1 MKRIISLLII
11 LCLIKQI
18 FALEHNQIITT
29 FTPLEE
35 DETVEWEIINNKL
48 ELFRCTKDTRKE
60 YFSFKNFSKLGRWQV
75 SGNKKNVIYYEWE
88 KYGEVDNTV
97 SFYLIDGPKGE
108 IRYLTNLTS
117 LGVTSPDF
125 KNYLYNNIDKEN
137 RKIDIIIYNLND
149 FSKKIISWK
158 PKLKNWIY
166 DDPYAQIWR
175 QKNDINKFHIYLV
188 AEGGAIIAESIF
200 SIDDNI
206 ISSSF
211 EHSNNDK
218 FVYIYN
224 LEFSDYECGH

>member
-75 SGNKKNVIYYEWE
+75 SGNKKYVIYYEWE

-125 KNYLYNNIDKEN
+125 NNYLYNNIDKEN

-149 FSKKIISWK
+149 FSKKVISWK
-158 PKLKNWIY
+158 PKLTNWIY
-166 DDPYAQIWR
+166 DLPFVQLIRQIDGLN
-175 QKNDINKFHIYLV
+175 QFHIFLMG
-188 AEGGAIIAESIF
+188 EGGGIIAEAKF
-200 SIDDNI
+200 SIADSI
-206 ISSSF
+206 ITSSYEYSK
-211 EHSNNDK
+211 NDK
-218 FVYIYN
+218 FVHIYD
-224 LEFSDYECGH
+224 LDFSDYESGQ